1 MSGGSV
7 FGMTSDFNFEQSP
20 YNEPALNS
28 VENRQIAN
36 NPKSLDQ
43 VGNKTDKNDQ
53 FRHKIGVLCLKLT
66 NFLQDFQFDW
76 LQDMN
81 HFSSIHRTDYM
92 SSISS
97 NETVSDDFISQNL
110 SEFIIH

>member
-20 YNEPALNS
+20 YNEGALNS

-36 NPKSLDQ
+36 NPKSVEQ
-43 VGNKTDKNDQ
+43 VGKTADKNDR
-53 FRHKIGVLCLKLT
+53 FRHKTSLFCSKLT
-66 NFLQDFQFDW
+66 IFLQDFQFDW

-92 SSISS
+92 SSIAS

>member
-43 VGNKTDKNDQ
+43 VENKMDK
-53 FRHKIGVLCLKLT
+53 
-66 NFLQDFQFDW
+66 W
-76 LQDMN
+76 
-81 HFSSIHRTDYM
+81 
-92 SSISS
+92 SIS
-97 NETVSDDFISQNL
+97 T
-110 SEFIIH
+110 

>member
-20 YNEPALNS
+20 YNEAALNS

-36 NPKSLDQ
+36 NPKSVEQ
-43 VGNKTDKNDQ
+43 VGKRHKNGR
-53 FRHKIGVLCLKLT
+53 FRHEISLFCSKLT
-66 NFLQDFQFDW
+66 IFVQDFQFDW

-92 SSISS
+92 SSIAS